1 MSSDLLSRYVPIQ
14 CPDIFRFIVRMS
26 PIFTHMEKKQIPNPK
41 SKLLTNSV
49 VASVGMG
56 LPPVIN
62 TPDNMAAIVLFVPI
76 EERAPIVTGKQIGRA
91 HV

>member
-1 MSSDLLSRYVPIQ
+1 
-14 CPDIFRFIVRMS
+14 
-26 PIFTHMEKKQIPNPK
+26 MEKKQIPNPK
-41 SKLLTNSV
+41 SKLLTNAV

-76 EERAPIVTGKQIGRA
+76 EELHGKSAPEIQDDLGLPWHVEGGGKYWFK
-91 HV
+91 